1 MARLP
6 PLTALRALE
15 AAGRY
20 VNFSRAAEELNVT
33 PGAISRQ
40 IRLLENYL
48 GMHLFDRSQAKLQLT
63 ERSAEYVKAL
73 TDAFTRLD
81 AATQRLL
88 NDRRERQLNIACS
101 MTFALRWLVPRL
113 PSFYEA
119 HPGLEIKLSLAPH
132 PNDAFDLTDVD
143 MAIVVNERDRMEL
156 ISEKLM
162 DNELLV
168 VGRADRIA
176 ALPKTHG
183 PVDLAGQTLLS
194 SALRPHDWQRWF
206 EAVAERSEA
215 PAFGTTNFASSTLV
229 YQAAQSGLGFAI
241 ARLPL
246 VLDDIENGSLKPAYP
261 IVLADPNPYCM
272 IYSKVSESPR
282 LRKFRHWL
290 RSQADLFS
298 KRTAFHT
305 EHMRRVTPPLRPVQ
319 VVDGDDM
326 DEAEGMT
333 PHLGSANPEPQL
345 GTDRIA
351 PAIG

>member
-40 IRLLENYL
+40 IRLLESYL

-81 AATQRLL
+81 LATQRLL

-113 PSFYEA
+113 PRFYES
-119 HPGLEIKLSLAPH
+119 HPGLEVKLSLAPH

-143 MAIVVNERDRMEL
+143 MAIVVNERDRIEL
-156 ISEKLM
+156 VSEKLM

-168 VGRADRIA
+168 VGRSDRIE
-176 ALPKTHG
+176 ALPE
-183 PVDLAGQTLLS
+183 PRIPLRLAKETLLS
-194 SALRPHDWQRWF
+194 SDLRPRDWEHWF
-206 EAVAERSEA
+206 DAVADGEPV
-215 PAFGTTNFASSTLV
+215 PAFTTTNFASSTLV
-229 YQAAQSGLGFAI
+229 YQAAQTGLGFAI

-246 VLDDIENGSLKPAYP
+246 VLDDIENGSLQPVYP

-282 LRKFRHWL
+282 LRMFRSWL
-290 RSQADLFS
+290 RSEADRFAS
-298 KRTAFHT
+298 RTAAHT
-305 EHMRRVTPPLRPVQ
+305 GHMARITRASPIAL
-319 VVDGDDM
+319 DLDAE
-326 DEAEGMT
+326 DEEIDQAPT
-333 PHLGSANPEPQL
+333 QRDSAMPDPQPESARMQ
-345 GTDRIA
+345 